1 MAIVRDFEGK
11 SPQLGEGVFLAE
23 SAAVIGDVV
32 VGARTSIWYGT
43 VLRGDVFHIRVGAE
57 TSIQD
62 NAVVHV
68 TSGKNAAIIGDR
80 VTIGHSVVVHGCTVG
95 DGCLIGMGAVLLDR
109 ATIGPRCI
117 VGAGA
122 LVTPGTEIPEGHL
135 ALGSPAK
142 VKRALT
148 DEELA
153 WIDSSAQHYVKLA
166 ARYLAAP

>member
-11 SPQLGEGVFLAE
+11 TPVIGDDVWLAE

-32 VGARTSIWYGT
+32 IGARTSVWYGS
-43 VLRGDVFHIRVGAE
+43 VLRGDVFHIRVGE
-57 TSIQD
+57 EVSIQD
-62 NAVVHV
+62 NSVIHV
-68 TSGKNAAIIGDR
+68 TSGRNAAIIGNR
-80 VTIGHSVVVHGCTVG
+80 VTLGHSVVIHGCTVG
-95 DGCLIGMGAVLLDR
+95 DCCLIGMGAVILDN

-142 VKRALT
+142 IKRELT
-148 DEELA
+148 DAELA
-153 WIDSSAQHYVKLA
+153 WVESSAQHYVKLA